1 MDMFPGESDKIL
13 PRDALIARLH
23 ALHATGLRVVCT
35 NGVFDLLH
43 IGHLRYLQ
51 AARALGDVLLVG
63 VNSDSSTRRLKGAS
77 RPLVPQAERAELLA
91 GLACVDLVT
100 IFDEDT
106 AEELVRVAQPE
117 VYVKGGDYAAIRD
130 VGTSPAAKLLPEANI
145 VRAQGGDVVLIPYV
159 PGHSTSALIEHICRM
174 QT

>member
-1 MDMFPGESDKIL
+1 MFSGESDKVL
-13 PRDALIARLH
+13 PRDVLIARLNV
-23 ALHATGLRVVCT
+23 ARAAGQCIVCT
-35 NGVFDLLH
+35 NGVFDLMH

-63 VNSDSSTRRLKGAS
+63 VNSDNSTRRLKGPT

-106 AEELVRVAQPE
+106 AEELVRVVQPHI
-117 VYVKGGDYAAIRD
+117 YVKGGDYTDVTAA
-130 VGTSPAAKLLPEANI
+130 GTSPAAKPLPEANI
-145 VRAQGGDVVLIPYV
+145 VRAQGGDVVLIPYIS
-159 PGHSTSALIEHICRM
+159 GHSTSALIETICRM
-174 QT
+174 HT